1 MGLLFGSSIFY
12 CYLCTQKPTD
22 SPKVILKTL
31 VIMAKQTTRPLYE
44 VAEEIRN
51 DWKNVYFGAKPYLD
65 AMSCLESINDN
76 YGWDSGKSIVLY
88 FLANASSWR
97 GETARRI
104 KKELNAMTK

>member
-1 MGLLFGSSIFY
+1 
-12 CYLCTQKPTD
+12 
-22 SPKVILKTL
+22 
-31 VIMAKQTTRPLYE
+31 MAKQATRPLYE
-44 VAEEIRN
+44 VAEEIRK
-51 DWKNVYFGAKPYLD
+51 DWKNIYFGAKPYLN

-88 FLANASSWR
+88 FLANASGWR